1 MTTNKTNKTVDTLE
15 APTVLTE
22 QVEKL
27 KLIARNSLRMEL
39 ISPRLTKISETESTI
54 ISLQKQINDANHI
67 IKVENYEISKLD
79 TEHPDYLDKK
89 ATKEE
94 KIEFQT
100 NNTKFY
106 TEIIIEKQKEIEDQ
120 QQKISKIET
129 GETKV
134 SQEKLNDIV
143 ALLILESS
151 KNQLS

>member
-15 APTVLTE
+15 APTILTE

-54 ISLQKQINDANHI
+54 ILLQKQINDANHI

-89 ATKEE
+89 TTKEE

-120 QQKISKIET
+120 QQNISKIET

-134 SQEKLNDIV
+134 SQERLNDIV
-143 ALLILESS
+143 KLLILESS

>member
-1 MTTNKTNKTVDTLE
+1 MTTNKTNKTIDTLE